1 MLYAIAIGALSFSAP
16 PSVVSRRDM
25 LLKAAGIAPVVVAA
39 PVFAEGLL
47 TDQLGSLFEA
57 GDGRPGKAITSA
69 VTDTT
74 APTLNALADLSKRQ
88 EDIATAGKLAA
99 EAKKEASALA
109 KEERLDRIAAEKEA
123 RLAAKAAARGQ

>member
-39 PVFAEGLL
+39 PVFAEP
-47 TDQLGSLFEA
+47 LFEP
-57 GDGRPGKAITSA
+57 GTGRPGKALTGA
-69 VTDTT
+69 VTATT
-74 APTLNALADLSKRQ
+74 APTFNKLADLSKRQ

-99 EAKKEASALA
+99 EAKKEASEKA
-109 KEERLDRIAAEKEA
+109 KEERLERIAAEKEA